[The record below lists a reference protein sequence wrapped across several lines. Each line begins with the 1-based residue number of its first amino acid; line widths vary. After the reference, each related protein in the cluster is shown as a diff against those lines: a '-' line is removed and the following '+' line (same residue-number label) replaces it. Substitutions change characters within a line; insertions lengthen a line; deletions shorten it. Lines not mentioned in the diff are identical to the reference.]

1 MSKQDRQG
9 VRTPADI
16 ERKYNL
22 GEVKRT
28 FEEYRGGGSNVSA
41 ESLKQL
47 EQKIQTDVDRKL
59 GNYARNDD
67 LTDYVLRD
75 DMDDYALKGD
85 LNDYALKGD
94 LNDYALKG
102 DLNDY
107 ALKDDLNDYALKD
120 DLNDYAQR
128 DDLNDYAKK
137 TDLENYATS
146 DDLGATNESLSSL
159 RQNVSLLSTAVQ
171 EITQGQWYDLTLG
184 TGFIARGNASN
195 LRPVCK
201 CMGTVVTVCGIVSN
215 SAAMTVPSDG
225 VVIASGILA
234 EHRPHM
240 DHHFVCQSANM
251 DLWRCAVK
259 TDGTVTLA
267 RIGTTAAR
275 DLGANTWLP
284 FTVTYQI

>member
-28 FEEYRGGGSNVSA
+28 FEEYRGGGSNVSE

-47 EQKIQTDVDRKL
+47 EQKIQSDVDTKL
-59 GNYARNDD
+59 GNYAKKDD
-67 LTDYVLRD
+67 LTDYVPRD
-75 DMDDYALKGD
+75 DMD
-85 LNDYALKGD
+85 
-94 LNDYALKG
+94 
-102 DLNDY
+102 
-107 ALKDDLNDYALKD
+107 DYALKD
-120 DLNDYAQR
+120 DLNDYAQ
-128 DDLNDYAKK
+128 K
-137 TDLENYATS
+137 TDLENYATN
-146 DDLGATNESLSSL
+146 DDLDAANESISSLSHNVSMLSS
-159 RQNVSLLSTAVQ
+159 AVQ
-171 EITQGQWYDLTLG
+171 DFTQGQWYDLTLG
-184 TGFIARGNASN
+184 TGFIARGNNSN

-201 CMGTVVTVCGIVSN
+201 CTGTVVTVCGIVSN

-225 VVIASGILA
+225 VVIASGIME